1 MVYACAFIA
10 DQSVCSLLYE
20 VVFPW
25 IFCFAVIFGLL
36 LKSKI
41 FGKEDNKTAR
51 GVSAII
57 GLVAGY
63 LIVIGFG
70 STIGAFLAGVT
81 AGTVMFATV
90 IIGIVLLI
98 TIINPGILS
107 KYKGKEAWVVIGGI
121 ILIAWF
127 VLSGATIGFG
137 YQLTQDLIALIIILG
152 VIGAVAWFVNA
163 TGSKKDNP
171 PSQPS
176 GPSQPSEQKKK
187 SE

>member
-36 LKSKI
+36 LRSEI
-41 FGKEDNKTAR
+41 FGKENNKTAR

-63 LIVIGFG
+63 LIVMGFG
-70 STIGAFLAGVT
+70 STIGAFLAGIT

-98 TIINPGILS
+98 TIINPEILS
-107 KYKGKEAWVVIGGI
+107 EYEEGGWKSWVVIGGI
-121 ILIAWF
+121 ILIAWL
-127 VLSGATIGFG
+127 VLSGATIGLS

-152 VIGAVAWFVNA
+152 VIGAVAWFV
-163 TGSKKDNP
+163 SKT
-171 PSQPS
+171 
-176 GPSQPSEQKKK
+176 E
-187 SE
+187 

>member
-1 MVYACAFIA
+1 MAYTCAFIA
-10 DQSVCSLLYE
+10 DQSICSLLYE

-36 LKSKI
+36 LRSKI

-63 LIVIGFG
+63 LIVFGFG
-70 STIGAFLAGVT
+70 QTIGAFLAGIT

-98 TIINPGILS
+98 TIINPEILS
-107 KYKGKEAWVVIGGI
+107 KYEGGWKSWVVIGGI
-121 ILIAWF
+121 ILVAWL
-127 VLSGATIGFG
+127 VLGGATIGFS

-152 VIGAVAWFVNA
+152 VIGAVVWFVSA
-163 TGSKKDNP
+163 TGDKGSNSP
-171 PSQPS
+171 QNQPQS
-176 GPSQPSEQKKK
+176 GGGGNTSN
-187 SE
+187 